1 MSKKFYVPIEM
12 TRKYVRE
19 NEIYEKIDGQLI
31 RITPQMISE
40 IVLEGRLV
48 EVHFIEVDNEEC
60 VKDMLEF
67 QENMRIPTELE
78 PVFTS

>member
-19 NEIYEKIDGQLI
+19 NEIYEKIDGQLV

-40 IVLEGRLV
+40 IVREGRLPMMYR
-48 EVHFIEVDNEEC
+48 VDFSNNAIDAVME
-60 VKDMLEF
+60 
-67 QENMRIPTELE
+67 
-78 PVFTS
+78 

>member
-48 EVHFIEVDNEEC
+48 EVHFIEVDNEEVYLLC
-60 VKDMLEF
+60 VFFFLSF
-67 QENMRIPTELE
+67 FSSIIST
-78 PVFTS
+78 FFI